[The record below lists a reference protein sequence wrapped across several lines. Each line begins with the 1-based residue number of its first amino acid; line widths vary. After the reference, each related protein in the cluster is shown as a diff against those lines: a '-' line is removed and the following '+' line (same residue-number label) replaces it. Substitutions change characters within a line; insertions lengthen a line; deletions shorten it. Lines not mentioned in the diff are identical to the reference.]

1 MFSFFHP
8 ALCRSAMTRNKRST
22 RSTFAFVLTA
32 LIASSTICP
41 SASGQNWAAK
51 MFETT
56 NHDFGSISRNAKT
69 EHAFVLEN
77 IYEED
82 LHIASVRSSCGCTKP
97 VIGKTSLK
105 TWEKTEITAL
115 FNTRSFIGH
124 KNAAITVTFDRPY
137 YTEVQL
143 MVKGHIRS
151 DIVTEPGEVAFGEIE
166 SSTKREIPVR
176 ISYAGR
182 GDWQIVDV
190 RGKNDYLS
198 VRMDPPQRR
207 GNLVTYVLNVALSE
221 KAPVGELHD
230 ELVVVTNDSID
241 NEFTLPLI
249 GRVVPPITVA
259 PSLIGLGDISAG
271 QTKQQRFVVKGNKP
285 FKIVDV
291 TCPDSRFQFKPD
303 IESKAVHVVPFEFV
317 TEASK
322 DEKQLGDFKQTV
334 LVKTDL
340 GEAFVAEC
348 TVSGKLIH

>member
-1 MFSFFHP
+1 MFSFFN
-8 ALCRSAMTRNKRST
+8 SAMSQSKSSNRST
-22 RSTFAFVLTA
+22 LAFAVTA
-32 LIASSTICP
+32 FIASISFCT
-41 SASGQNWAAK
+41 SVLGQNWAAK

-56 NHDFGSISRNAKT
+56 THDFGSVSRNAKT
-69 EHAFVLEN
+69 EFAFVLEN

-97 VIGKTSLK
+97 VIEKSSLK
-105 TWEKTEITAL
+105 TWEKSEITAQ

-137 YTEVQL
+137 YAEVQL
-143 MVKGHIRS
+143 LVKGHIRS

-166 SSTKREIPVR
+166 SATKREIPVR

-221 KAPVGELHD
+221 MAPVGELHD
-230 ELVVVTNDSID
+230 ELVVVTNDAVD
-241 NEFTLPLI
+241 NEFTLPLL

-259 PSLIGLGDISAG
+259 PALIGLGDITAG

-303 IESKAVHVVPFEFV
+303 VESKAVHVVPFEFI
-317 TEASK
+317 TAASE

>member
-1 MFSFFHP
+1 
-8 ALCRSAMTRNKRST
+8 
-22 RSTFAFVLTA
+22 
-32 LIASSTICP
+32 
-41 SASGQNWAAK
+41 

-56 NHDFGSISRNAKT
+56 NHDFGSVSRNAKT
-69 EHAFVLEN
+69 EHTFVIEN

-97 VIGKTSLK
+97 IIGKSTVK
-105 TWEKTEITAL
+105 TWEKTGITAQ

-124 KNAAITVTFDRPY
+124 KNAAITVTFDRPFY
-137 YTEVQL
+137 SEVQL

-166 SSTKREIPVR
+166 SSTAREIPVR

-198 VRMDPPQRR
+198 VRMDSPQRR
-207 GNLVTYVLNVALSE
+207 GNLVTYVLNVAISE

-230 ELVVVTNDSID
+230 ELVVVTNDAID

-259 PSLIGLGDISAG
+259 PSLIGLGDITAG

-303 IESKAVHVVPFEFV
+303 IESKALHVVPFEFV
-317 TEASK
+317 TEALN

>member
-1 MFSFFHP
+1 MS
-8 ALCRSAMTRNKRST
+8 RNKCST
-22 RSTFAFVLTA
+22 PSKLAFVLSA
-32 LIASSTICP
+32 FVASSTICP

-56 NHDFGSISRNAKT
+56 NHDFGSVSRNAKT

-97 VIGKTSLK
+97 IIGKSTVK
-105 TWEKTEITAL
+105 TWEKTEITAQL
-115 FNTRSFIGH
+115 NTRSFIGH

-230 ELVVVTNDSID
+230 ELVVVTNDAID

-259 PSLIGLGDISAG
+259 PSLIGLGDITAG

-317 TEASK
+317 TEALK

>member
-1 MFSFFHP
+1 
-8 ALCRSAMTRNKRST
+8 
-22 RSTFAFVLTA
+22 
-32 LIASSTICP
+32 
-41 SASGQNWAAK
+41 

-97 VIGKTSLK
+97 VIGKSSLK

-166 SSTKREIPVR
+166 SSTKREIAVR

-230 ELVVVTNDSID
+230 ELVVVTNDAID

-317 TEASK
+317 TEALK

>member
-1 MFSFFHP
+1 VLSF
-8 ALCRSAMTRNKRST
+8 LYSAVSRNSSSNSSVT
-22 RSTFAFVLTA
+22 VFAASAFITSITFCTSAF
-32 LIASSTICP
+32 
-41 SASGQNWAAK
+41 GQSWAAK

-56 NHDFGSISRNAKT
+56 THDFGSVSRNAKT
-69 EHAFVLEN
+69 EFAFVLEN
-77 IYEED
+77 IYEEE

-97 VIGKTSLK
+97 VIGKSSLK
-105 TWEKTEITAL
+105 TWEKSEITAQ

-137 YTEVQL
+137 YAEVQL
-143 MVKGHIRS
+143 LVKGHIRS
-151 DIVTEPGEVAFGEIE
+151 DIVTEPGEVSFGEIE
-166 SSTKREIPVR
+166 SGTKRETPVR

-230 ELVVVTNDSID
+230 ELVVVTNDAVD
-241 NEFTLPLI
+241 NEFTLPLL

-259 PSLIGLGDISAG
+259 PALIGLGDVTAG

-303 IESKAVHVVPFEFV
+303 VESKAVHVVPFEFV
-317 TEASK
+317 TATSE

>member
-1 MFSFFHP
+1 
-8 ALCRSAMTRNKRST
+8 
-22 RSTFAFVLTA
+22 
-32 LIASSTICP
+32 
-41 SASGQNWAAK
+41 

-97 VIGKTSLK
+97 VIGKSSLK

-230 ELVVVTNDSID
+230 ELVVVTNDAID

-317 TEASK
+317 TEALK